1 MPKQLTALQ
10 WNNGE
15 RQRKIDALTAMAEK
29 AQAEGRTPS
38 DEDREFVEK
47 MSKEIGELDKVI
59 ANLQDSDKMNEMV
72 EKLNTVSTPAAT
84 VSGKTQR
91 QPRSVGEAIMNS
103 DPFRALIERK
113 KSGSFGVFS
122 GTDSVEVPR
131 SLMKAAITDDD
142 SLAVLTEGSDV
153 AGNLVG
159 GPGGDIITPDLISPT
174 IRPLGFQRLTIA
186 DLMSSGTTTTNTVR
200 YLVETSSVN
209 AAAVVHEGAD
219 KPASS
224 FLFNDVNEPVV
235 KLATFLPV
243 SEEMLEDVS
252 QIQSFLNT
260 RLSDFVMIKEEDQ
273 LLNGSG
279 SSGNLDG
286 LLHRVTQE
294 IDKANYANLFDAIA
308 AARVLCQTVGFA
320 EPDAIVINPNDA
332 FDLDTGKAS
341 TAGTYF
347 SGGPYGM
354 AADNP
359 WGMRM
364 VRTTAI
370 AAGHVLVGAFRTQA
384 QVYRRGGLRVDASN
398 SHEDYFR
405 RNLIAIR
412 AEERLA
418 LVVYRPAAF
427 CEITN
432 ASS

>member
-91 QPRSVGEAIMNS
+91 QPRSVGEAIMSS

>member
-1 MPKQLTALQ
+1 MT
-10 WNNGE
+10 
-15 RQRKIDALTAMAEK
+15 
-29 AQAEGRTPS
+29 
-38 DEDREFVEK
+38 
-47 MSKEIGELDKVI
+47 EISELDKVI
-59 ANLQDSDKMNEMV
+59 ANLQDSDKLNEMV
-72 EKLNTVSTPAAT
+72 EKLGNVNIPAAT
-84 VSGKTQR
+84 VGGKAQR
-91 QPRSVGEAIMNS
+91 TYRSPGELIVNS
-103 DPFRALIERK
+103 PGFQALLEKK

-122 GTDSVEVPR
+122 GTDPVEVPR
-131 SLMKAAITDDD
+131 SLMQKAAITDDD
-142 SLAVLTEGSDV
+142 SLAVLSEGSDV
-153 AGNLVG
+153 AGNLTG
-159 GPGGDIITPDLISPT
+159 GPGGDIIQPYLASST
-174 IRPLGFQRLTIA
+174 IMAPGFQRLTIA
-186 DLMSSGTTTTNTVR
+186 DLMASGQTQSNTVR

-252 QIQSFLNT
+252 QIQSYLNS
-260 RLSDFVMIKEEDQ
+260 RLSQFVQIKEEDQ

-308 AARVLCQTVGFA
+308 AARVLVQTVGFA
-320 EPDAIVINPNDA
+320 EPDAIVINPNDS
-332 FDLDTGKAS
+332 FDLDTAKAS
-341 TAGTYF
+341 TSGMYF
-347 SGGPYGM
+347 SGGPYGST
-354 AADNP
+354 ADNP

-384 QVYRRGGLRVDASN
+384 QVFRRGGLRVDASN

-405 RNLIAIR
+405 RNLVAIR

-418 LVVYRPAAF
+418 LAVYRPAAF

-432 ASS
+432 AS